1 MARGDFH
8 THSTASDG
16 RLSPAELVDLA
27 ASQGVVYQAL
37 TDHDST
43 QGIAEA
49 RIAAARHSG
58 FTLIPGVEFGTDI
71 EGAEVH
77 MLGLYLYPEDA
88 ELQTVLA
95 SLREGRVDRGEA
107 IVNKLRELGMMIEWE
122 RVKEIAG
129 DASVGRPHIAQA
141 LVEKGYVKKVA
152 EAFDKWIAHNGP
164 AYVERTKMT
173 PAEAVRFI
181 VSHGGIACLAHPRE
195 LGPNVDLDALLADLK
210 AAGMQAMEVFYKDY
224 PPQTVES
231 LRQAAE
237 RHGLLPLG
245 GSDYHGIFGNTE
257 PLPGNIPLPD
267 SSIDALLA
275 LAATLPAPPA
285 APPVAPGAAPGAAR

>member
-16 RLSPAELVDLA
+16 RLSPTELIDLA

-49 RIAAARHSG
+49 RIAAAKHAG

-71 EGAEVH
+71 DGAEVH
-77 MLGLYLYPEDA
+77 MLGLYLYPEDE
-88 ELQTVLA
+88 ELQRTL
-95 SLREGRVDRGEA
+95 STLRAGRVDRGFE
-107 IVNKLRELGMMIEWE
+107 IVEKLRGMGIMIEWE
-122 RVKEIAG
+122 RVKQIAG
-129 DASVGRPHIAQA
+129 DASVGRPHIAEA
-141 LVEKGYVKKVA
+141 LVEGGYVSKVA
-152 EAFDKWIAHNGP
+152 EAFDKWIGRQGP
-164 AYVERTKMT
+164 AYVKRANMT
-173 PAEAVRFI
+173 PAEAVAFI
-181 VSHGGIACLAHPRE
+181 VARGGIACIAHPRE
-195 LGPNVDLDALLADLK
+195 LGPNVDLDALLTELK
-210 AAGMQAMEVFYKDY
+210 GAGMKAMEVFYKDY
-224 PPQTVES
+224 PPKTVEG
-231 LRQAAE
+231 LRLAAE

-267 SSIDALLA
+267 SSIEQLLA
-275 LAATLPAPPA
+275 LAATLPNREL
-285 APPVAPGAAPGAAR
+285 VR